1 MCALFENMLQ
11 MLFYQTSDFFFF
23 NSLFLFL
30 SLILVNSN
38 LDVIKL
44 PSVSALAWENSF
56 NLKTE
61 QMEEFLEH
69 WTDLHRSLFFSFQV
83 KHCSVL
89 GIRVKYKVNVSVLLC
104 SKTTLHSQHEAVRL
118 IFPQEASA
126 TPETWTV
133 FYMRTRLL
141 ALCQQVLDLYL
152 IVYLDWLQSKYWVKQ
167 STE

>member
-69 WTDLHRSLFFSFQV
+69 
-83 KHCSVL
+83 
-89 GIRVKYKVNVSVLLC
+89 
-104 SKTTLHSQHEAVRL
+104 
-118 IFPQEASA
+118 
-126 TPETWTV
+126 
-133 FYMRTRLL
+133 
-141 ALCQQVLDLYL
+141 
-152 IVYLDWLQSKYWVKQ
+152 
-167 STE
+167 

>member
-11 MLFYQTSDFFFF
+11 MLFYQTSDYFFF

-69 WTDLHRSLFFSFQV
+69 
-83 KHCSVL
+83 
-89 GIRVKYKVNVSVLLC
+89 
-104 SKTTLHSQHEAVRL
+104 
-118 IFPQEASA
+118 
-126 TPETWTV
+126 
-133 FYMRTRLL
+133 
-141 ALCQQVLDLYL
+141 
-152 IVYLDWLQSKYWVKQ
+152 
-167 STE
+167 